1 MDFVGKCDRRTHPKA
16 KATCWISRIFF
27 IYTIGLIRHTSRKEK
42 IGYEDILE
50 VLPEHS
56 SRMLRDMMENKCK
69 QELDR
74 LGTISVYKLL
84 WTCFGKEYVL
94 TGLLQLFMR
103 TLVVVT
109 IPWTISQLINYF
121 QPNQSHL
128 TKFDAYYLA
137 ALLIFLNFLNITYL
151 HNYLLHLTSMGI
163 RIRTSFCALIY
174 RKCLRLTAES
184 LSKVSVG
191 NIVTLMTKDV
201 AAFETMIIYAN
212 DVWIG
217 FVQTAVIFYLLYLKV
232 GVAAFVG
239 VGLFLIVIPIQVYI
253 GKVVSKLRVRS
264 ANNTDKRLQTIRD
277 AVASVRI
284 IKMYNW
290 ECVFEE
296 KISHNRRIEVN
307 TLVKIFIRKTVIL
320 LLGALTSKLAF
331 FAMVITYIWLGN
343 PVSAELVYFI
353 LALLQRVRHAFNVV
367 IPMGITESAELYASA
382 KRIEI
387 LLNAESVSTNAVKEN
402 NLSRI
407 NESSRVWIKNA
418 TVEINGQQL
427 LREITFD
434 IGSGLTIVSGPIGS
448 GKTTILRLLLNEIR
462 CKEGTVHVIGR
473 VSYAPQESWIF
484 PSTLKQNILLGEKF
498 DRNRYEEVMKVCAL
512 TVDRDRL
519 PGGDDFILKEQ
530 GSNISSGQKARI
542 NLARAIYRN
551 ADLYL
556 LDDCLRSLDI
566 HVQEYV
572 FKECMLRFLNEKICI
587 FVTQNHHFLD
597 KVDSI
602 LWVENGAVLKKSP
615 DTVRTKNEHI
625 EEPLMNEMCDVT
637 LGDYDEVNESTKLLE
652 PKHKPEIYCEDRKA
666 GRVKTRV
673 YNRYISLG
681 GGYFL
686 SVFIVLFFIATHT
699 CKSYSEKMVS
709 NWVNLEENM
718 SLYKTI
724 NITVSDDFNTV
735 YNFTLMLY
743 SCLIL
748 GTVVLSVISAII
760 LFNFTRTAS
769 NKLHN
774 LMVRSMMGAVMYF
787 HDITPIGDIIN
798 RFSKDLTIIDEQLP
812 FVVYDLLEILLSF
825 CGVVILL
832 TYINLLFLIP
842 VTVLVTI
849 MCLMRQIYIP
859 AGRNLQRLD
868 TAYIT
873 VGDVGLAL
881 TQAYTLTGF
890 VQYGIRQWAEM
901 ENKMTSVERALEYTK
916 AEQESRNTGI
926 LPTLNWPLK
935 GKIQFVDVCL
945 RYCSSD
951 SYLLKHLDFI
961 VNPKEKIGIVGR
973 TGAGKSTLISTLF
986 RLYDYEGE
994 ILIDGLDIKT
1004 LQLATVRQKITIIP
1018 QEPVVFKGSIR
1029 DHLDPFRSYNDHEI
1043 WSALEKSGLLRQM
1056 SGRNI
1061 TSSLNITSHDINLT
1075 DGQKQLLSIAR
1086 AILVKNKIIILD
1098 ELTANMD
1105 EDTERL
1111 VSDLVMQNFES
1122 CTVIIV
1128 AHKLETVIGLD
1139 KVMVL
1144 EHGAIVEY
1152 NTPAKL
1158 LEDRNGVFYSMV
1170 KRSELLA

>member
-1 MDFVGKCDRRTHPKA
+1 
-16 KATCWISRIFF
+16 
-27 IYTIGLIRHTSRKEK
+27 
-42 IGYEDILE
+42 
-50 VLPEHS
+50 
-56 SRMLRDMMENKCK
+56 
-69 QELDR
+69 
-74 LGTISVYKLL
+74 
-84 WTCFGKEYVL
+84 
-94 TGLLQLFMR
+94 
-103 TLVVVT
+103 
-109 IPWTISQLINYF
+109 
-121 QPNQSHL
+121 
-128 TKFDAYYLA
+128 
-137 ALLIFLNFLNITYL
+137 
-151 HNYLLHLTSMGI
+151 
-163 RIRTSFCALIY
+163 
-174 RKCLRLTAES
+174 
-184 LSKVSVG
+184 
-191 NIVTLMTKDV
+191 
-201 AAFETMIIYAN
+201 
-212 DVWIG
+212 
-217 FVQTAVIFYLLYLKV
+217 
-232 GVAAFVG
+232 
-239 VGLFLIVIPIQVYI
+239 
-253 GKVVSKLRVRS
+253 
-264 ANNTDKRLQTIRD
+264 
-277 AVASVRI
+277 
-284 IKMYNW
+284 
-290 ECVFEE
+290 
-296 KISHNRRIEVN
+296 
-307 TLVKIFIRKTVIL
+307 
-320 LLGALTSKLAF
+320 
-331 FAMVITYIWLGN
+331 
-343 PVSAELVYFI
+343 
-353 LALLQRVRHAFNVV
+353 
-367 IPMGITESAELYASA
+367 
-382 KRIEI
+382 
-387 LLNAESVSTNAVKEN
+387 
-402 NLSRI
+402 
-407 NESSRVWIKNA
+407 
-418 TVEINGQQL
+418 
-427 LREITFD
+427 
-434 IGSGLTIVSGPIGS
+434 
-448 GKTTILRLLLNEIR
+448 
-462 CKEGTVHVIGR
+462 
-473 VSYAPQESWIF
+473 
-484 PSTLKQNILLGEKF
+484 
-498 DRNRYEEVMKVCAL
+498 
-512 TVDRDRL
+512 
-519 PGGDDFILKEQ
+519 
-530 GSNISSGQKARI
+530 
-542 NLARAIYRN
+542 
-551 ADLYL
+551 
-556 LDDCLRSLDI
+556 
-566 HVQEYV
+566 
-572 FKECMLRFLNEKICI
+572 MLRFLNEKICI

-868 TAYIT
+868 TASRSPMVGYLNASLEGLATIRALRVEDLLTKEFDRHQDLYTSANYTSKCCARAFGYFLDLWCSIFIATVVARFVFIDHNIT

-1043 WSALEKSGLLRQM
+1043 WSALEKSGLLSYM
-1056 SGRNI
+1056 LTGRNI